1 MQGLLLWVFLM
12 IVMCGESLAELII
25 MWMGL

>member
-1 MQGLLLWVFLM
+1 MQSLLLWIVLM
-12 IVMCGESLAELII
+12 IVMCGESLVELII